1 MTAAPDPLW
10 RQMLNRSDDALQ
22 DPGSA
27 ATDDGAIT
35 AAHLLAVADWL
46 RRNFGYIAP
55 VRDGI
60 ILALQREA
68 RAAKE
73 AR

>member
-1 MTAAPDPLW
+1 MTTTPDPLW
-10 RQMLNRSDDALQ
+10 RQMLNRSDAALL
-22 DPGSA
+22 DPDSA
-27 ATDDGAIT
+27 TTEDGAIA

-46 RRNFGYIAP
+46 RRDFGYIAP
-55 VRDGI
+55 VRHGV

>member
-1 MTAAPDPLW
+1 MTTSDPLW
-10 RQMLNRSDDALQ
+10 RQMLNRSDAALQ
-22 DPGSA
+22 DPDSA
-27 ATDDGAIT
+27 TTDDGAIA

-46 RRNFGYIAP
+46 RHNFGYIAP

-68 RAAKE
+68 RTAKE
-73 AR
+73 GQ